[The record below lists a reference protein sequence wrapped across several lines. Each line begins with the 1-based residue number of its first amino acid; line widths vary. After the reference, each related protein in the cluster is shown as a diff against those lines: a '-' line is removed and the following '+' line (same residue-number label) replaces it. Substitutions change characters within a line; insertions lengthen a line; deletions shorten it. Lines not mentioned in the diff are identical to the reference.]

1 MVANNT
7 IVVVSK
13 GSPFFQCGW
22 ATQGERAVVGP
33 KLLASHNSALVS
45 TETGTLF
52 HRGQAAKSKIQLVSG
67 YFPKRHMLQVFH
79 ASGSPPKL
87 DEIERKVANEIEKLG
102 AKSTNVGGII
112 FMYDEKNLDKR
123 AFPFEEGTTFL
134 GFSGKGLFEKLTVVP
149 LMPNLGST
157 PLNALSQNGMC
168 ILDVSEPGVVLP
180 KALSSFAKGNGGQRI
195 PLRDIYRK
203 AAESVRRDGQR
214 AVILLAGHSGHGK
227 SKTINRLIGQELL
240 NIGRGTL
247 GSTTKVI
254 QRVQVQN
261 TSKDLGSKITVAFD
275 DTPGLEDNTFEDRDL
290 NASLLHTYKLRHFG
304 EIYPNVIV
312 LVASWESITPDAHN
326 EPPHF
331 TSALGKTIYALHCA
345 NLVDEQRANLVV
357 VVTKAMSSPHQF
369 DDYKST
375 KDKKTQWRIEEGRRR
390 GIIIDLQRKM
400 FARSSPWEIVF
411 IENGGGKDM
420 SAKLPVLPDGR
431 LSHQNLYDAI
441 CKIIKRPSSD
451 GSLDLVGIQALQVLT
466 GVGALGSLAEAKTEV
481 LVGGSKQQLL
491 KPEEIAAKPKE
502 IAAKPEEITAKP
514 LPPSP
519 RQIFED
525 LARNYLG
532 MTYDSVMGTFGCTN
546 VLEEQDID
554 LRTADESKGFEN
566 LDNLLMAQSQNGGL
580 DQDRL
585 RTHYSSDWAFRA
597 AVSKNSECH
606 VLHFT
611 RMVVLGHQQLSQDM
625 RNLINRLPP
634 WSPAEQPKYMQ
645 FFMNYGTHVIT
656 QLALGGTVRA
666 IADSTNDPKKPII
679 MIFRDGGASVAAEL
693 TVHLEQHFPHL
704 ASSGWKETLERWIR
718 ALEKEPVFCPDHQ
731 RTQLKPI
738 YKFDQLTHTQQ
749 TDLANAYWA
758 YVASPPRDEKSSD
771 RRGFRGGSDS
781 DWLQRDR
788 NFSDAVKDLLEAVTQ
803 AVYRLGQGR

>member
-1 MVANNT
+1 MAMNST
-7 IVVVSK
+7 IIVVVGPRKAS
-13 GSPFFQCGW
+13 
-22 ATQGERAVVGP
+22 ER
-33 KLLASHNSALVS
+33 LLTSHNSALAS

-52 HRGQAAKSKIQLVSG
+52 HKGQAAKANIQLVSG
-67 YFPKRHMLQVFH
+67 YFPKRRMLQVLH
-79 ASGSPPKL
+79 ASGSPPTL
-87 DEIERKVANEIEKLG
+87 NEIEREILNEIAKLG
-102 AKSTNVGGII
+102 ARSTNVGGII
-112 FMYDEKNLDKR
+112 FLCDEKNLDKG
-123 AFPFEEGTTFL
+123 AFPFQEGITFL
-134 GFSGKGLFEKLTVVP
+134 GLSGKSLFEKLTVVP

-157 PLNALSQNGMC
+157 PLNGLYPNEMC

-180 KALSSFAKGNGGQRI
+180 KALSSFAKDNGGQRI

-203 AAESVRRDGQR
+203 AAKSVRRDGQR

-240 NIGRGTL
+240 NVGRGTL

-254 QRVQVQN
+254 QRVHVN
-261 TSKDLGSKITVAFD
+261 KMSNGLSSEISVAFD
-275 DTPGLEDNTFEDRDL
+275 DTAGLEQTTFEDRDL
-290 NASLLHTYKLRHFG
+290 PTSLLNTYKLKYFPD
-304 EIYPNVIV
+304 IYPNVIL
-312 LVASWESITPDAHN
+312 LVVAWESIETDPHAHN
-326 EPPHF
+326 GPAHF
-331 TSALGKTIYALHCA
+331 TTAIGKTIYDLHRS
-345 NLVDEQRANLVV
+345 NLVDEERANIVV
-357 VVTKAMSSPHQF
+357 VVTKSLSSFCQSEN
-369 DDYKST
+369 YKFT
-375 KDKKTQWRIEEGRRR
+375 KKKRVEWRIEEGRRK
-390 GIIIDLQRKM
+390 GIITDLQRKM
-400 FARSSPWEIVF
+400 FPRSSPWEIVF

-420 SAKLPVLPDGR
+420 SAKFPVLPDGR

-441 CKIIKRPSSD
+441 CKIIKHPSSD
-451 GSLDLVGIQALQVLT
+451 GSVDLVGIQALQVLT
-466 GVGALGSLAEAKTEV
+466 GVGALGSLAAEKIEV
-481 LVGGSKQQLL
+481 LVGGSKQQIL
-491 KPEEIAAKPKE
+491 KLEK
-502 IAAKPEEITAKP
+502 ITAKP

-532 MTYDSVMGTFGCTN
+532 MTYDNVMGTFSCTN

-566 LDNLLMAQSQNGGL
+566 LDNPLTAQSQKGEL

-666 IADSTNDPKKPII
+666 IADSTSDHKKSNIT
-679 MIFRDGGASVAAEL
+679 IFCDGGASVAAEL
-693 TVHLEQHFPHL
+693 TDYLEQHFR
-704 ASSGWKETLERWIR
+704 SSLSSSDWKEAHGKWIQ
-718 ALEKEPVFCPDHQ
+718 ALEKEAVFCPDHE
-731 RTQLKPI
+731 RTQCKLI
-738 YKFDQLTHTQQ
+738 YEFEQLTSTQR
-749 TDLANAYWA
+749 TDLAKAYRA
-758 YVASPPRDEKSSD
+758 YVASPPRDDRNSD
-771 RRGFRGGSDS
+771 RRVSRTSADS